1 MNKPLFL
8 QFSKQ
13 IRTYSGLR
21 EFNFLLRIYGQELF
35 YNVDVAD
42 ERGNRF
48 EFNMNLEE
56 GAWTIKNRPLP
67 DWIVAS
73 ELDLREAI
81 EEQKRNMEHSA

>member
-1 MNKPLFL
+1 M
-8 QFSKQ
+8 
-13 IRTYSGLR
+13 R

>member
-13 IRTYSGLR
+13 IRTDHGLR
-21 EFNFLLRIYGQELF
+21 EFNFLLRVYAQEIF

-48 EFNMNLEE
+48 EFIMNQEKGE
-56 GAWTIKNRPLP
+56 WTIKSKALP
-67 DWIVAS
+67 AWITAT
-73 ELDLREAI
+73 EQDLRQAI
-81 EEQKRNMEHSA
+81 EEQKSNFEHPV